1 MDISD
6 ALTFA
11 SSVVWYLTGAIS
23 LLVVIL
29 VLIKVKTRI
38 NARFFFNIILYA
50 LAFIIRDISYL
61 LGSRIS
67 GDF

>member
-6 ALTFA
+6 ALTSA

-50 LAFIIRDISYL
+50 LGFIIRDISYL